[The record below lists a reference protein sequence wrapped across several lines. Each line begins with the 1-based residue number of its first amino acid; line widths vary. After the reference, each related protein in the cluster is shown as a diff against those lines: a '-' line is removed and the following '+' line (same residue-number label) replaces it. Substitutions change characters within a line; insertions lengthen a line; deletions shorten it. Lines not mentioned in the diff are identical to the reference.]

1 MSRFW
6 SQTTKNIKPYVPGEQ
21 PKDRK
26 YIKLNTNENPYPPS
40 PRVLEAIRL
49 AADETL
55 RLYPD
60 PSGDTLRDAI
70 ASPFGLARENVY
82 IGNGSDELLAFCFP
96 AFFEPEGLPIL
107 FADITYSFYPVYA
120 QLFRI
125 PYRLAPL
132 DAQFNL
138 SVEDYLQENGGIL
151 IANPNA
157 PTGMG
162 VPLESIEKILRYNE
176 NNVVVLD
183 EAYVDFG
190 GESSVG
196 LIARFPNLLVVR
208 TLSKSYSLAGL
219 RVGFALGGKELI
231 EGIIRVKDSVNSY
244 TVDRLA
250 QAGARE
256 AIRDDAYFQEIKSKI
271 VRTRNRVA
279 SRLENFGF
287 RVLPSQANFLFV
299 SHPQTPARILF
310 QKLREQGI
318 LVRFFDKPGIDNF
331 LRVSIGTD
339 GEMDLFLKAVARICE
354 NEAL

>member
-70 ASPFGLARENVY
+70 ASSFGLARENVY

>member
-6 SQTTKNIKPYVPGEQ
+6 SQTAKSIKPYVPGEQ

-40 PRVLEAIRL
+40 PKVLDAIRR

-60 PSGDTLRDAI
+60 PSADALRDAV
-70 ASPFGLARENVY
+70 ASSFGIERENVF

-96 AFFEPEGLPIL
+96 AFFEPAGLPIL
-107 FADITYSFYPVYA
+107 FADVTYSFYPVYA
-120 QLFRI
+120 QLFHI
-125 PYRLAPL
+125 PCRLIPL
-132 DAQFNL
+132 DEEFRL
-138 SVEDYLQENGGIL
+138 PVEGYLQENGGIL

-162 VPLESIEKILRYNE
+162 VPLETIERILRHNE
-176 NNVVVLD
+176 NSVVVLD

-196 LIARFPNLLVVR
+196 LISRFPNLLVIR
-208 TLSKSYSLAGL
+208 TLSKSCSLAGL

-231 EGIIRVKDSVNSY
+231 EGIIRIKDSINSY
-244 TVDRLA
+244 TIDRLA

-256 AIRDDAYFQEIKSKI
+256 AIGDAAYFEETKSKI
-271 VRTRNRVA
+271 VRTRGRVA
-279 SRLENFGF
+279 QALVNFGF
-287 RVLPSQANFLFV
+287 RVLPSQANFLFIG
-299 SHPQTPARILF
+299 HPQQPARVLF

-318 LVRFFDKPGIDNF
+318 LVRFFDKPRIDRF

-339 GEMDLFLKAVARICE
+339 GEMDLFLEVVARICE
-354 NEAL
+354 KPAE

>member
-70 ASPFGLARENVY
+70 ASSFGLARENVY

-162 VPLESIEKILRYNE
+162 APLESIEKILRYNE